1 MLSRSIWE
9 SGTSL
14 CMGTSLNIM
23 PRLEQLTKGE
33 TKQAKSKW

>member
-14 CMGTSLNIM
+14 CMDYMFNMM

-33 TKQAKSKW
+33 TQK